1 MQSTNKP
8 TVDMSLCLGN
18 VPLMLEKCRKVLDK
32 KTFSRLKSRV
42 NDAQSYIEKKDVF
55 KEYVLIKVE

>member
-1 MQSTNKP
+1 
-8 TVDMSLCLGN
+8 MSLCLGN

-42 NDAQSYIEKKDVF
+42 NDAQTYLDKKDIF
-55 KEYVLIKVE
+55 KEYVLIKVK

>member
-8 TVDMSLCLGN
+8 AVDMSLCLGN

-32 KTFSRLKSRV
+32 KTFARLKSRV
-42 NDAQSYIEKKDVF
+42 NDAQSYLEKKDIL
-55 KEYVLIKVE
+55 KEYVIIKT